1 LAKARRRRGA
11 LDFESPET
19 RIVFGEGRKIAEIL
33 PLHRTDAHKIIEE
46 CMIAANISAAR
57 FLQRHKVP
65 TLYRVHE
72 GPNPDKL
79 DDLAEFLRELG
90 LRLSGGARPEPR
102 HFASVIERIQDR
114 PDSELIQTVMLRSL
128 MQAVYAPKN
137 TGHFGLALQDYCHF
151 TSPIRRYP
159 DLLVHRGIRH
169 VLRKGK
175 ARDFPYGFA
184 DMQGLGEHSSA
195 TERRADEATRDAEE
209 WLKCE
214 YMVDKIGEE
223 YDGIITG
230 VAAFGIFVQLKDLHV
245 EGMVHV
251 TNLERDFYEFDPIGH
266 RLIGERSGQ
275 VYRLADSLRVK
286 VTRVD
291 LDDRK
296 IDFDVVTPPA
306 TTRTSRRGG
315 GATRRPRERGPGGK
329 AKGRSRG
336 KTRSQR
342 GKTGRRGR

>member
-1 LAKARRRRGA
+1 
-11 LDFESPET
+11 
-19 RIVFGEGRKIAEIL
+19 
-33 PLHRTDAHKIIEE
+33 
-46 CMIAANISAAR
+46 MIAANVCAAR
-57 FLQRHKVP
+57 FLKRHKLP

-79 DDLAEFLRELG
+79 EDLNEFLRELG
-90 LRLSGGARPEPR
+90 LRLGGGARPEPR
-102 HFASVIERIQDR
+102 HYAGVIKRIQDR

-128 MQAVYAPKN
+128 MQAIYSPNNV
-137 TGHFGLALQDYCHF
+137 GHFGLALEDYCHF

-169 VLRKGK
+169 VLRGGK
-175 ARDFPYGFA
+175 ARDFAYRAA
-184 DMQGLGEHSSA
+184 DIQVLGEHCSA

-214 YMVDKIGEE
+214 FMVDKIGEE
-223 YDGIITG
+223 YEGIITG
-230 VAAFGIFVQLKDLHV
+230 VMAFGIFVQLKELHV

-275 VYRLADSLRVK
+275 VFRLADSLRVK
-286 VTRVD
+286 VVRVD

-306 TTRTSRRGG
+306 TARSSRRGG
-315 GATRRPRERGPGGK
+315 GPSRRPAAP
-329 AKGRSRG
+329 KGRKQR
-336 KTRSQR
+336 RSPA
-342 GKTGRRGR
+342 GRRRR